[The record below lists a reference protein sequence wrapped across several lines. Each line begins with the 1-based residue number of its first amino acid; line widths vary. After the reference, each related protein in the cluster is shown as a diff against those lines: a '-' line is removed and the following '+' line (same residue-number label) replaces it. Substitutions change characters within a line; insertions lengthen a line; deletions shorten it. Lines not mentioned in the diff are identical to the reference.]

1 MTPLLEVRDLTIT
14 FPVRDGV
21 ALAADGVSLAIDG
34 GETLALVGES
44 GCGKTV
50 TALSLL
56 RLLPES
62 ARVSPQSRIVF
73 DGADL
78 LTLDAEALRR
88 VRGARMAMVFQEPM
102 TSLNPVLSIGT
113 QLAETVEAHEP
124 VRRRAA
130 LDRAAEMLALVGLP
144 DPRRVLRQYP
154 HELSGGMRQRAMIA
168 MALICGPR
176 LLIAD
181 EPTTALDVTVQ
192 AQILELL
199 ASLRQRL
206 GMSLLLITHNLGV
219 AAGIADRVAVMYGG
233 QIVETATC
241 QALFAAPA
249 HPYTAGLLQ
258 AAPRLDGPARPTP
271 AIPGA
276 VPPATAWPAG
286 CRFHPRCARA
296 WDKCGREEP
305 PLLDAG
311 PARASRCWLV
321 ADPSGGRA

>member
-1 MTPLLEVRDLTIT
+1 VTPLLEVRDLTIT

-34 GETLALVGES
+34 GETLAVVGES

-62 ARVSPQSRIVF
+62 ARVAPQSRIVF
-73 DGADL
+73 EGADI
-78 LTLDAEALRR
+78 LTLDPEALRR

-130 LDRAAEMLALVGLP
+130 LDRAAEMLAMVGLP

-233 QIVETATC
+233 RIVETASC
-241 QALFAAPA
+241 KDLFAAPA

-286 CRFHPRCARA
+286 CRFHPRCSRA
-296 WDKCGREEP
+296 WDRCGREEP

-321 ADPSGGRA
+321 TDPSGGRG

>member
-1 MTPLLEVRDLTIT
+1 VTPLLEVRDLTVT
-14 FPVRDGV
+14 FPTRAGV
-21 ALAADGVSLAIDG
+21 ARAADAVSFAIAP

-56 RLLPES
+56 RLLPET
-62 ARVSPQSRIVF
+62 ARVAPESRIVF
-73 DGADL
+73 DGADV
-78 LTLDAEALRR
+78 LTLAAEPLRQM
-88 VRGARMAMVFQEPM
+88 RGARMAMVFQEPM
-102 TSLNPVLSIGT
+102 TSLNPVLSIGR
-113 QLAETVEAHEP
+113 QLTETVEAHER
-124 VRRRAA
+124 VSRRAA
-130 LDRAAEMLALVGLP
+130 LDRAAEMLALVGMA

-154 HELSGGMRQRAMIA
+154 HELSGGMRQRVLIA

-192 AQILELL
+192 AQILDLL
-199 ASLRQRL
+199 ASLRDRL

-233 QIVETATC
+233 RIVETAT
-241 QALFAAPA
+241 ARHLFAQPA
-249 HPYTAGLLQ
+249 HPYTAGLLA

-276 VPPATAWPAG
+276 VPPATAWPPG
-286 CRFHPRCARA
+286 CRFHPRCPHA
-296 WDKCGREEP
+296 WDRCRQEEP
-305 PLLDAG
+305 TLLDAG
-311 PARASRCWLV
+311 PGRQSRCWLV
-321 ADPSGGRA
+321 VDPSGGRA

>member
-1 MTPLLEVRDLTIT
+1 VTPLLEVRDLTVT
-14 FPVRDGV
+14 FPARDGV
-21 ALAADGVSLAIDG
+21 ALAADAVSLAIDG
-34 GETLALVGES
+34 GETLAVVGES

-62 ARVSPQSRIVF
+62 ARVAPQSRILF
-73 DGADL
+73 EGADI

-124 VRRRAA
+124 VKRRAA
-130 LDRAAEMLALVGLP
+130 LGRAAEMLALVGLP

-233 QIVETATC
+233 RIVESAAC
-241 QALFAAPA
+241 RELFAAPA

-276 VPPATAWPAG
+276 VPPATAWPTG

-296 WDKCGREEP
+296 WDRCGREEP
-305 PLLDAG
+305 SLLDAG
-311 PARASRCWLV
+311 PGRASRCWLV
-321 ADPSGGRA
+321 VDPAGGRA

>member
-1 MTPLLEVRDLTIT
+1 VTPLLEVRDLSVT
-14 FPVRDGV
+14 FPTGHGAAV
-21 ALAADGVSLAIDG
+21 AADQVSFDVAA

-56 RLLPES
+56 RLLPDA
-62 ARVSPQSRIVF
+62 ARVGPASRILF
-73 DGADL
+73 EGADI
-78 LTLDAEALRR
+78 LTLEREALRR

-124 VRRRAA
+124 AGRRAA
-130 LDRAAEMLALVGLP
+130 LDRAAEMLALVGLA
-144 DPRRVLRQYP
+144 DPRRVLAQYP
-154 HELSGGMRQRAMIA
+154 HELSGGMRQRALIG
-168 MALICGPR
+168 MALICRPR

-219 AAGIADRVAVMYGG
+219 AAGIADRVAVMYGAR
-233 QIVETATC
+233 IVETAPTSD
-241 QALFAAPA
+241 LFARPA
-249 HPYTAGLLQ
+249 HPYTAGLLA
-258 AAPRLDGPARPTP
+258 AAPRLDGPTRPTP
-271 AIPGA
+271 AIPGS

-286 CRFHPRCARA
+286 CRFHPRCSRA
-296 WDKCGREEP
+296 WDRCRAGEP
-305 PLLDAG
+305 TLLDAG
-311 PARASRCWLV
+311 PGRHARCWLV
-321 ADPSGGRA
+321 VDPSGGTA

>member
-1 MTPLLEVRDLTIT
+1 VTPLLEVRDLTVT
-14 FPVRDGV
+14 FPTRAGV
-21 ALAADGVSLAIDG
+21 ARAADAVSFAIAP

-56 RLLPES
+56 RLLPET
-62 ARVSPQSRIVF
+62 ARVAPESRIVF
-73 DGADL
+73 DGADV
-78 LTLDAEALRR
+78 LTLAAEPLRQ

-102 TSLNPVLSIGT
+102 TSLNPVLSIGR
-113 QLAETVEAHEP
+113 QLTETVEAHER
-124 VRRRAA
+124 VSRRAA
-130 LDRAAEMLALVGLP
+130 LDRAAEMLALVGMA

-154 HELSGGMRQRAMIA
+154 HELSGGMRQRALIA

-192 AQILELL
+192 AQILDLL
-199 ASLRQRL
+199 ASLRDRL

-233 QIVETATC
+233 RIVETAT
-241 QALFAAPA
+241 ARDLFAKPA
-249 HPYTAGLLQ
+249 HPYTAGLLA

-276 VPPATAWPAG
+276 VPPATAWPPG
-286 CRFHPRCARA
+286 CRFHPRCPHA
-296 WDKCGREEP
+296 WDRCRQEEP
-305 PLLDAG
+305 TLLDAG
-311 PARASRCWLV
+311 PGRQSRCWLV
-321 ADPSGGRA
+321 VDPSGGRA

>member
-1 MTPLLEVRDLTIT
+1 VTPLLEVTDLTVT
-14 FPVRDGV
+14 FPTRDGT
-21 ALAADGVSLAIDG
+21 ARAADGVSFAMAG

-44 GCGKTV
+44 GSGKTV

-56 RLLPES
+56 RLLPAS
-62 ARVSPQSRIVF
+62 ARVAPESRIAF
-73 DGADL
+73 DGLDILA
-78 LTLDAEALRR
+78 LDAESLRR

-113 QLAETVEAHEP
+113 QLAETVTAHER
-124 VRRRAA
+124 VGRRAA
-130 LDRAAEMLALVGLP
+130 LDRGAEMLALVGLA

-154 HELSGGMRQRAMIA
+154 HELSGGMRQRALIA
-168 MALICGPR
+168 MALICRPR

-199 ASLRQRL
+199 ASLRERL

-233 QIVETATC
+233 RIAELAP
-241 QALFAAPA
+241 ARELFARPA
-249 HPYTAGLLQ
+249 HPYTGGLLQ

-276 VPPATAWPAG
+276 VPPATDWPSG
-286 CRFHPRCARA
+286 CRFHPRCPHA
-296 WDKCGREEP
+296 WDRCREEP
-305 PLLDAG
+305 SLLAAG
-311 PARASRCWLV
+311 PDRWSRCWLV
-321 ADPSGGRA
+321 EDPSGGRS